1 MPQHRIYLAICIAL
15 SGLMSA
21 PAHAVDPSLHRL
33 APELFEIQVPQVS
46 TSDDLLS
53 SGSTSADDVD
63 VKDVRDLGAKLRG
76 NDNATQPEDLWERIR
91 RGFAMPDLDGPLVVE
106 REAWYASRPEQ
117 MAILVQRSRRYLF
130 HIVQELEKRGMPTE
144 LALLPMVESAMN
156 PMANSPARASGLWQF
171 IPSTGKQYNLEQNW
185 WYDARRDIV
194 ASTNAALDYLQFLHD
209 MYGDWQ
215 LALASYNMGEN
226 GVMRAIERNR
236 ARGLPTDYASLQ
248 IPRETQYY
256 VPKLQALKNIFANPS
271 AFGIDLA
278 PIANAPYFV
287 TVELT
292 RDIDLNI
299 AAKLADMP
307 LNDLIALNP
316 GHNRPMVSTAI
327 SPQLILP
334 TDRASVFIANLERN
348 KKPLSTWQT
357 YVYQRGDKLNQVAA
371 EYGIST
377 AKLRELNH
385 LDRRARVTTGQRLL
399 VPRKGSGEL
408 AIVPAGLFV
417 AASPAS
423 SKAQD
428 NQRAGS
434 YKVRRGDTLYAI
446 AQRFDVE
453 VDDLRDWNNGLRKL
467 QAGDTLR
474 LSAPAQAR
482 TAKATPKTSHAKIIT
497 AAASPTKQSSHK
509 SSAKR
514 KSADIKTASTSGK
527 AKASGHHRAS
537 PSTSEI
543 ARNGGAS

>member
-1 MPQHRIYLAICIAL
+1 
-15 SGLMSA
+15 MSA
-21 PAHAVDPSLHRL
+21 PARAVDPSLHRM

-46 TSDDLLS
+46 AADELLS
-53 SGSTSADDVD
+53 SGSSAEDVD

-76 NDNATQPEDLWERIR
+76 DDGAMQPDDLWERIR
-91 RGFAMPDLDGPLVVE
+91 RGFAMPDLNGPLVVE

-236 ARGLPTDYASLQ
+236 ARGLPTDYSSLQ

-292 RDIDLNI
+292 RDIDLSI

-334 TDRASVFIANLERN
+334 TDRASVFIANLEKN

-377 AKLRELNH
+377 TKLRELNH
-385 LDRRARVTTGQRLL
+385 LDRRTRVATGQRLL
-399 VPRKGSGEL
+399 VPRKDSGEL
-408 AIVPAGLFV
+408 AIVPASLLV
-417 AASPAS
+417 PASPAS
-423 SKAQD
+423 AKAPSA
-428 NQRAGS
+428 QRIDS

-453 VDDLRDWNNGLRKL
+453 VDDLRDWNDGLRKL

-482 TAKATPKTSHAKIIT
+482 TAKATSKSSRQKAVT
-497 AAASPTKQSSHK
+497 AAASPAKSSSRKSK
-509 SSAKR
+509 SSAKS
-514 KSADIKTASTSGK
+514 KSADLKTASTSGK
-527 AKASGHHRAS
+527 SKAAGHRSSSSAA
-537 PSTSEI
+537 EI